1 MPSDGLKEIQQ
12 NLNSLETLYTSTV
25 VALATNQSVETVRA
39 ATNRGELVC
48 VSTKSRGER
57 NKRYKRLYEAEAVA
71 LYLDK
76 PVSEVRHYLNM
87 ARLVVLVKDR
97 GVANH
102 QRYADGY
109 YRNYYRL
116 RSPQVSVD

>member
-25 VALATNQSVETVRA
+25 VALATNRSVETIRA

-48 VSTKSRGER
+48 ASTKSPGER

-87 ARLVVLVKDR
+87 ARLVVLAKDR
-97 GVANH
+97 VAKH
-102 QRYADGY
+102 QRYADDY
-109 YRNYYRL
+109 YRNCYRS
-116 RSPQVSVD
+116 RTV